1 MANANSKNCSFRRIS
16 LTKAILEINFLSAS
30 ISAELGKT
38 PTKWKTFGCNLWFTN
53 IDGSMNYTNIDYRI
67 KQIIL
72 RTETTNSMYQHN
84 VDYFLFDQPLQF
96 EFEFG
101 DENHANQVFNAEVY
115 KEVAINFSMFTYDQ
129 NNLVINNLPRVLGS
143 QFLTLTTVQPD
154 AATFCPANGYT
165 QSANIFSNSDSFRKL
180 NEDMVL
186 EEFRRIAA
194 DRLECKPEQVRV
206 KTKIINDYSELG
218 VGKTINLTEIQDNDR
233 TTAYIQR
240 MNAIVNEPDPDR
252 PSVVI
257 SDNFKNQGNEIY
269 VSATGDTAPTT
280 TGYFA
285 DSIDLNGDLT
295 IQLIIYIA
303 ERLV

>member
-38 PTKWKTFGCNLWFTN
+38 PTKWKTLACNLWFTN

-96 EFEFG
+96 EFEFW
-101 DENHANQVFNAEVY
+101 DENHANQVFNAEFY

-154 AATFCPANGYT
+154 AAIFCPANGYS
-165 QSANIFSNSDSFRKL
+165 QSGNIFSNSDSFRKL
-180 NEDMVL
+180 NEDMIL

-206 KTKIINDYSELG
+206 KTKIINDYIEIG
-218 VGKTINLTEIQDNDR
+218 QGKTISLTELVDNDR

-240 MNAIVNEPDPDR
+240 MNA
-252 PSVVI
+252 VI
-257 SDNFKNQGNEIY
+257 YDFENGSSAVTITDNFKNQGNQVYI
-269 VSATGDTAPTT
+269 SADGDTAPAA

-285 DSIDLNGDLT
+285 SEIELYGNLT

>member
-1 MANANSKNCSFRRIS
+1 MYSFNSPNTSFRRIGE
-16 LTKAILEINFLSAS
+16 TKAILETTFVTAGI
-30 ISAELGKT
+30 IAELGRT
-38 PTKWKTFGCNLWFTN
+38 PTKWKFSGHNQWFTRL
-53 IDGSMNYTNIDYRI
+53 DDSMDYRNI
-67 KQIIL
+67 GYTIQSIVL
-72 RTETTNSMYQHN
+72 RTPTENITFQYNT
-84 VDYFLFDQPLQF
+84 DYFLFDIPLQF
-96 EFEFG
+96 EFTFTNKNTCDSIFDPLE
-101 DENHANQVFNAEVY
+101 Y
-115 KEVAINFSMFTYDQ
+115 KLTSLREIGFFYDQ
-129 NNLVINNLPRVLGS
+129 NNLVIAGNAYYLGS
-143 QFLTLTTVQPD
+143 QFLTATEPD
-154 AATFCPANGYT
+154 AGIFCPANGYS
-165 QSANIFSNSDSFRKL
+165 QSGNIFSNSDSFRKL

-240 MNAIVNEPDPDR
+240 MNAIVNEPDPDF
-252 PSVVI
+252 PSVI
-257 SDNFKNQGNEIY
+257 ITDNFKNQGNEIY
-269 VSATGDTAPTT
+269 VSATGDTAPAA

-285 DSIDLNGDLT
+285 DSIELYGNLT